1 MDCKITK
8 KIRYNQIKRE
18 NTNNLV
24 KKERYFLV
32 LKIKV
37 VSLQ

>member
-1 MDCKITK
+1 MVCKITK
-8 KIRYNQIKRE
+8 KIRYIQIKEE

-32 LKIKV
+32 LKIK
-37 VSLQ
+37 